1 MTAKDNKVATVMRE
15 FKRGTLKSSTG
26 KRVTDSQQAKA
37 MAISEGNK
45 VMRKKFDGGGSAKK
59 KTPAKKTTQKKGF
72 WGTPYEDI
80 TGKSKPATASR
91 GGAVKKKKKKKQ
103 GFNAKLDESLGS
115 RNRKTKGKFGAR
127 RNESEGMEKKMG
139 RRKFAAVKT
148 MDKGRKKRKA

>member
-1 MTAKDNKVATVMRE
+1 MTTKDNKVATVMRE

-37 MAISEGNK
+37 IAISEGNK
-45 VMRKKFDGGGSAKK
+45 VMRKKFNGGGSAKK
-59 KTPAKKTTQKKGF
+59 KTPAKKTPAKK
-72 WGTPYEDI
+72 T
-80 TGKSKPATASR
+80 T
-91 GGAVKKKKKKKQ
+91 KKKQ